1 LLDNVVLEERGWM
14 MDLIIRYD
22 PEADV
27 LVLKVREGALANEE
41 LLDNDVILGYD
52 NEGKMVSVEI
62 FDASKKGLFNALL
75 ELAKFRRDKVEHLLS
90 KIG

>member
-1 LLDNVVLEERGWM
+1 

-27 LVLKVREGALANEE
+27 LVIKLKEGSLVDEE

-52 NEGKMVSVEI
+52 SEGNMVSMEI
-62 FDASKKGLFNALL
+62 LDASRKGLMNALF
-75 ELAKFRRDKVEHLLS
+75 ELTKSRKEEVRFLLS
-90 KIG
+90 KING

>member
-1 LLDNVVLEERGWM
+1 

-27 LVLKVREGALANEE
+27 LVIKLKEGSLVDEE

-52 NEGKMVSVEI
+52 SEGNIVSMEI
-62 FDASKKGLFNALL
+62 LDASRKGLMNALF
-75 ELAKFRRDKVEHLLS
+75 ELAKSRKEETRFLLS
-90 KIG
+90 KIDG